1 VRLPMPRT
9 GLSKLSY
16 ALLLVL
22 IVYAALN
29 GAG

>member
-1 VRLPMPRT
+1 MRLPMPGT

-16 ALLLVL
+16 ALLLIL
-22 IVYAALN
+22 IVYAALT

>member
-1 VRLPMPRT
+1 MPGT

-16 ALLLVL
+16 ALLLIL
-22 IVYAALN
+22 IVYAALT